1 MLRYCFSQWW
11 NFPYKDHIKNVN
23 NIGQNLKEI
32 KNSPFW
38 HCRSL
43 CEQLPSWL
51 PTLCFHSTGYG
62 DWSRTLDTLDDERQ
76 MIFYNTNN
84 ENQNYSLINC
94 DSHPL
99 IKINDKTW
107 RQQWIFFQVLDG
119 FTRKDLIGQEGKLR
133 TEHISQVKW
142 SWDY

>member
-1 MLRYCFSQWW
+1 MLKYRFSQWW
-11 NFPYKDHIKNVN
+11 NYPYKDHIKNVN

-51 PTLCFHSTGYG
+51 PTLCFHSTRYG

-94 DSHPL
+94 NSHPL
-99 IKINDKTW
+99 IKWQNMAAGVD
-107 RQQWIFFQVLDG
+107 FFP
-119 FTRKDLIGQEGKLR
+119 RISYMSNKLYEDNEIHDNFVR
-133 TEHISQVKW
+133 HHKVSL
-142 SWDY
+142 